1 MFAPEFFP
9 VKKTDKKIRLI
20 DTNVGLGLRY
30 ISMVCL
36 QFSYH

>member
-9 VKKTDKKIRLI
+9 VMKPDIIRLI

-30 ISMVCL
+30 IY
-36 QFSYH
+36 Q